1 MSSSAA
7 GPGITV
13 GKLDPED
20 LREVLSFYQHV
31 LLPNFRPAELQA
43 PDEFAAGLKSGR
55 GRALV
60 ARTAQG
66 TIAGGAVGDFFPRS
80 RVLLLS
86 YLAVAAEGRGAGTGG
101 LLFQAVTD
109 LWAADLDPALC
120 LIEVEDPRHARSDP
134 ALGDPQARV
143 RFYERLGA
151 RALPIPYFQPALG
164 PGGRVPHMMLMVFGG
179 AGAPAGADR
188 VDGRI
193 VAEFLT
199 DYLEACEGGVRD
211 DDAEAQ
217 RLLAACRRPG
227 GLPLVP
233 AANCPVNARSRR
245 LPGPCGQETGGCQAC
260 YAIRRGA
267 T

>member
-1 MSSSAA
+1 VSSSAA

-13 GKLDPED
+13 GKLDPQD

-31 LLPNFRPAELQA
+31 LLPNFRAAELEA

-109 LWAADLDPALC
+109 LWTADLDPALC

-164 PGGRVPHMMLMVFGG
+164 PGGQRVPHMMLMVFGG
-179 AGAPAGADR
+179 TGAPAGAER
-188 VDGRI
+188 VDGGI
-193 VAEFLT
+193 VADFLA

-211 DDAEAQ
+211 DDTEAQ

-227 GLPLVP
+227 GLLLVR
-233 AANCPVNARSRR
+233 AGE
-245 LPGPCGQETGGCQAC
+245 LP
-260 YAIRRGA
+260 R
-267 T
+267 